1 MRDTDT
7 NRFQSRDREGAVEAT
22 IEKLVYGGQGLA
34 RIEGRVALVPFVL
47 PQERVRL
54 KVEAER
60 RGVSEARLLEVL
72 APAAGRVEPPCP
84 YFLRC
89 GGCYYQHAQYQT
101 QLELKRQILREVLA
115 RIGKLAAPEEIRA
128 ISGEPWAYRNR
139 TQLHLA
145 GGEIGFFGT
154 GSHHLVPVDRCPIS
168 SPRINEALA
177 ALRGMKGERRF
188 PGFIT
193 SLELFTNE
201 SDVQVNVLE
210 SGRPVARPFFDW
222 CAERIPGY
230 AHDAIEYAVGGG
242 DYRVHHRSFFQ
253 VNRFLIEPL
262 IAAALDGAEGET
274 ALDLYSGVGLFSI
287 PLARRFRTVTAVETG
302 LSASRDLEFNAAR
315 AGVAVEVRR
324 QAVEAFLEGCEKPPD
339 FVLADPP
346 RAGLGKATVRQL
358 LRLKPRLV
366 TIVAC
371 DPATLARDLAA
382 LVAGGYAIDQLTL
395 IDLFPQT
402 FHIETVARLR
412 VGAAPDRTMMSE

>member
-1 MRDTDT
+1 MET
-7 NRFQSRDREGAVEAT
+7 NPVEAV

-34 RIEGRVALVPFVL
+34 RIDGRVALVPFVL
-47 PQERVRL
+47 PEERVRL
-54 KVEAER
+54 RVEAER

-72 APAAGRVEPPCP
+72 APAAGRTEPPCP
-84 YFLRC
+84 FFLRC
-89 GGCYYQHAQYQT
+89 GGCHYQHARYEI

-115 RIGKLAAPEEIRA
+115 RIGKLEAPAEIGV
-128 ISGEPWAYRNR
+128 ISGEPWGYRNR
-139 TQLHLA
+139 TQFHLA

-154 GSHHLVPVDRCPIS
+154 GSHHLTPVDRCPIS
-168 SPRINEALA
+168 SPRVNQALA
-177 ALRGMKGERRF
+177 ALRGMKEERRF

-193 SLELFTNE
+193 SIEVFTNE

-210 SGRPVARPFFDW
+210 SGRPVSRRFFDW

-230 AHDAIEYAVGGG
+230 AADAIEYAVGEVE
-242 DYRVHHRSFFQ
+242 YRVHHRSFFQ
-253 VNRFLIEPL
+253 VSRFLIEPL
-262 IAAALDGAEGET
+262 IGAALEGAEGET

-287 PLARRFRTVTAVETG
+287 PLARRFRSVTAVETG
-302 LSASRDLEFNAAR
+302 SSAARDLEFNAER
-315 AGVAVEVRR
+315 AGVAVEVRHE
-324 QAVEAFLEGCEKPPD
+324 AVEAFLEGCAGAPD

-346 RAGLGKATVRQL
+346 RAGLGKAAVRHL

-382 LVAGGYAIDQLTL
+382 LVAGGYAIEQLTL
-395 IDLFPQT
+395 VDLFPQT

-412 VGAAPDRTMMSE
+412 MGG